1 MKKHHFTLKET
12 QNCKLFL
19 YIWLV
24 QHRTRKT
31 LCWACNIASNS
42 CLWEKMS
49 VGFAEHF
56 RLSFCTVRMIFTQ
69 WFSGIYLQRPKL
81 PDQCPHMYIYL
92 FHKFLKTISIFFFH
106 LIFFPNLQSFF
117 RDIHHNTYF
126 HSHFPSR
133 ALFFFLPFW
142 VRVGDARQN
151 QREAWGA
158 LCCDPATTRVTPHW
172 LHTTN
177 ENLDTNKKLQE
188 GKERE
193 EIRKGSWMA

>member
-56 RLSFCTVRMIFTQ
+56 WLRFCTVHMIFTQ

-92 FHKFLKTISIFFFH
+92 FHKFLKTISIFLFHFYFFPVYKASSGIYLTT
-106 LIFFPNLQSFF
+106 LIFINIFLLK
-117 RDIHHNTYF
+117 HYF
-126 HSHFPSR
+126 C
-133 ALFFFLPFW
+133 FLPFLSMCW
-142 VRVGDARQN
+142 RC
-151 QREAWGA
+151 EAKPSWGMRGP
-158 LCCDPATTRVTPHW
+158 LLWSYYH
-172 LHTTN
+172 
-177 ENLDTNKKLQE
+177 
-188 GKERE
+188 
-193 EIRKGSWMA
+193 